1 MRSIFVLCLLS
12 ALCASANAAK
22 LHHSKSPTAQL
33 RARQPV
39 IVLPSPSQ
47 TASGRFA
54 VPGWTDDETRRWLDA
69 ASANHGD

>member
-1 MRSIFVLCLLS
+1 MRSVLALCLLI
-12 ALCASANAAK
+12 ALCASAGAAK

-33 RARQPV
+33 RARQN
-39 IVLPSPSQ
+39 IILPRSQPQ

-54 VPGWTDDETRRWLDA
+54 VPGWTDDETRSWLDA